1 MAKKQPVF
9 KTGQVVMD
17 KTNGHF
23 GVVQYTYTQKY
34 GGDDNSSLSILWLER
49 KGQHGHE
56 SAWHNSANFVLVPFD
71 EILERAVLSALVFD
85 KIAKKLQHQ

>member
-1 MAKKQPVF
+1 
-9 KTGQVVMD
+9 MD

-23 GVVQYTYTQKY
+23 GVVQYTYAQKY

-56 SAWHNSANFVLVPFD
+56 SSWHNSSNFVLVPFD
-71 EILERAVLSALVFD
+71 EILERAIIPVLVFN
-85 KIAKKLQHQ
+85 KLLHQ